1 MIPKEIS
8 KKIRLGTCS
17 KDCYGSCVFKG
28 YWDDKALEHK
38 FLFAVPS
45 KDHPFTNGFFCPKFK
60 QRENLVYH
68 KERLKTPLIRT
79 GPKSENLFKKISLKE
94 VINLIADK
102 IKKIRISNNAISI
115 LGTFYSGNS
124 GIISQYAPL
133 RFFETLGATITSG
146 GICNEGGC
154 AGLKELFGTY
164 STTNPFQIIN
174 PSTKLIVN
182 WGCNLSEKNN
192 HAFYLV
198 KKALKTGTNLVVVDS
213 QQSIV
218 AQKANLF
225 LHIFPGTDHLLAKLA
240 IHELIDYNAHDEKF
254 LKSYVESYSTI
265 IQEAAKVDKE
275 KLLGQI
281 GIDIQ
286 TFRNFVKLLI
296 KFKHHTL
303 FNIGYGV
310 QKDYF
315 GGKIVKSIALIQIML
330 GNMGKL
336 GTGLIYSQSDFLKPL
351 LQPLQEYITNI
362 KGKSKI
368 TKIPLIKL
376 GSFLS
381 SGKYQMLF
389 VYNFNPA
396 SSLPN
401 QNQLRRALLREDLF
415 VVVLD
420 MFLNETTKYA
430 DIIIPAKFDLESYD
444 LISPY
449 YIPSLSINIGG
460 PCPYQD
466 CLSNYEFFQLL
477 ALAIGFENLNIFQ
490 EPEEEIF
497 KNSLKMLP
505 LKVQDELNSKGYYL
519 LFNKNFVP
527 FNDLQFPTPNNR
539 ILAIGPHFKFGEKEL
554 KRKINMKK
562 NEFLLISPPHL
573 HFLHSQLGQLNERY
587 LNDFNMIFLSSEDI
601 ECLDLE
607 IGSKVQVSN
616 EYGSGIYILTDSPI
630 LKSKTALIYSGLSS
644 TLYEKP
650 NVNYFIPHKPEEL
663 GFSGSYNSAIIRV
676 NKLDTLK

>member
-1 MIPKEIS
+1 MNAKETS
-8 KKIRLGTCS
+8 EKIRFGTCS

-28 YWDDKALEHK
+28 YWDDKALEYK

-45 KDHPFTNGFFCPKFK
+45 KNHPFTNGFFCPKFK

-68 KERLKTPLIRT
+68 QERLKNPLIRI
-79 GPKSENLFKKISLKE
+79 GPKSENLFKKISLKAA
-94 VINLIADK
+94 INIIAEK
-102 IKKIRISNNAISI
+102 VKRICISSDPLSI
-115 LGTFYSGNS
+115 LGAFYSGNS

-174 PSTKLIVN
+174 PSTKLMVN
-182 WGCNLSEKNN
+182 WGCNLSENNN

-198 KKALKTGTNLVVVDS
+198 KKALKSGTKLIVVDS
-213 QQSIV
+213 QQSII

-240 IHELIDYNAHDEKF
+240 IHELIDYNAYDEEF
-254 LKSYVESYSTI
+254 LKNYVESYSTI
-265 IQEAAKVDKE
+265 IQEVAKVDKE
-275 KLLGQI
+275 KLLRQI

-286 TFRNFVKLLI
+286 TFRNFVELLM

-362 KGKSKI
+362 KGKSK
-368 TKIPLIKL
+368 TTEIPLIKL

-401 QNQLRRALLREDLF
+401 QNLLRRALLREDLF
-415 VVVLD
+415 VIVLD

-466 CLSNYEFFQLL
+466 CVSNYEFFQQL

-490 EPEEEIF
+490 EPEEKIF
-497 KNSLKMLP
+497 KNSIKMLP
-505 LKVQDELNSKGYYL
+505 FKVQDELNSKGYYL
-519 LFNKNFVP
+519 LFNNDFVP

-562 NEFLLISPPHL
+562 NEFLLISPSHL
-573 HFLHSQLGQLNERY
+573 NFLHSQLGQLNERY

-601 ECLDLE
+601 ERLDLE

-616 EYGSGIYILTDSPI
+616 EYGLGIYILTDSPI
-630 LKSKTALIYSGLSS
+630 LKPKTALIYSGLSS

-650 NVNYFIPHKPEEL
+650 NVNYFIPDKPEEL
-663 GFSGSYNSAIIRV
+663 GFSGAYNSAIIRID
-676 NKLDTLK
+676 KLDT